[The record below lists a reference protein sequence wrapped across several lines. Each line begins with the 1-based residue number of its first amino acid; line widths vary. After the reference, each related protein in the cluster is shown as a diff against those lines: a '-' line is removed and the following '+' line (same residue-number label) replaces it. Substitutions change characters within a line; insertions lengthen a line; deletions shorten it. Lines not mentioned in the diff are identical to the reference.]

1 MKMQLNWFYKL
12 FIANAI
18 TLSCSTN
25 LNAQCY
31 RAFEG
36 QQLPENGLFSS
47 IGDVST
53 DAFFIATCSELKSL
67 FEVYPN
73 LFFSE
78 QKGPYYETSNAF
90 APRIVYSKKFYKDQI
105 SKSNGKER
113 VKAVLAHEF
122 AHAMQRKFEISWIQ
136 KKCGEL
142 HADYLAGYYIAQ
154 KGIVD
159 NSKLKSF
166 ADEFFSAG
174 DTEYDSPDPHGTPEE
189 RRCAFLEG
197 YKSAITYNFNIYQAF
212 NCGVEYVR
220 NLYPCKPFQII
231 KEYSKQTVDVKE
243 LYVATGGYKF
253 ETTKKDMVIMN
264 MYGFILGDIS
274 PGFGL
279 EFKSLAC
286 GRYTV
291 YPGIIKRNGKIKPY
305 PPIVFDVKPNHTSGF
320 VIKKVGASRI
330 KSYSIIF

>member
-1 MKMQLNWFYKL
+1 MKLQLNRLYTL
-12 FIANAI
+12 FVVLAFSSLI
-18 TLSCSTN
+18 TN
-25 LNAQCY
+25 LKAQCY

-36 QQLPENGLFSS
+36 SQLPEQGLYTS
-47 IGDVST
+47 IGEVST

-73 LFFSE
+73 FFFSE
-78 QKGPYYETSNAF
+78 SQGPYFETSSAF
-90 APRIVYSKKFYKDQI
+90 TPRIVYSKKFYKDQI
-105 SKSNGKER
+105 AKSNGKER

-136 KKCGEL
+136 QKYAEL
-142 HADYLAGYYIAQ
+142 HADYLAGFYVGK
-154 KGIVD
+154 KGVIE
-159 NSKLKSF
+159 NNKLNSF
-166 ADEFFSAG
+166 ANEFYFLG
-174 DTEYDSPDPHGTPEE
+174 DTDFDDPDHHGTSEE

-231 KEYSKQTVDVKE
+231 KEYSKKTVDVKE
-243 LYVATGGYKF
+243 LYVITGGYKF
-253 ETTKKDMVIMN
+253 ETTKKNMVIMN
-264 MYGFILGDIS
+264 TYGFILGDIS
-274 PGFGL
+274 PGSGL

-291 YPGIIKRNGKIKPY
+291 YPGIVKRNGKIKPY
-305 PPIVFDVKPNHTSGF
+305 PPIIFDVKPNHTSGF
-320 VIKKVGASRI
+320 VINKVGLSRI
-330 KSYSIIF
+330 KTYSIIF